1 MALQENFE
9 LEGNWLFRYR
19 GILPLVILGAGMAV
33 CLFTIRTS
41 GWLFTAVSSYWQRY
55 EYLCLAISLL
65 GVFIRAYTVG
75 HTPVGTFGRNTQ
87 SQVAEELNTTGIY
100 SMVRHPLY
108 VGNSFM
114 WFGISLLTCNVAF
127 IIIFML
133 VYWLYYE
140 RIMFAEEQFLRRKF
154 GECYLRWADKTPTFI
169 PCFRKFVPSALSFSW
184 KKVIKKEKNGWFALL
199 LIFCIFDG
207 IAVWQLGFHCNVI
220 LLALA
225 IVSGVVY
232 LALKYLKKYTKLLDE
247 QGR

>member
-154 GECYLRWADKTPTFI
+154 GECW
-169 PCFRKFVPSALSFSW
+169 LSRNL
-184 KKVIKKEKNGWFALL
+184 V
-199 LIFCIFDG
+199 G
-207 IAVWQLGFHCNVI
+207 INL
-220 LLALA
+220 
-225 IVSGVVY
+225 
-232 LALKYLKKYTKLLDE
+232 
-247 QGR
+247 